1 MHAQLTEKT
10 TGLRDHPNDPLKLS
24 HWQNR
29 LTTVREIFHAQTVL
43 LLQYMPDTQVQ
54 VLSYSSAAEIPT
66 EFEDIASMLQHFAAN
81 PAKTIKYPLHWSN
94 GKLFGELLILN
105 GKPKVAMTQLQS
117 LLEPMLAL
125 LKSELRQ
132 LQLMEQMAS
141 LSLQDELT
149 GMLNPRGFNLLAPR
163 QLSLSR
169 RLGSHAGLLL
179 LEGKELNS
187 NRIAGLQ
194 QDKALKILARVILE
208 NMREADI
215 CTRLNKSQFIIL
227 AFVDNQ
233 AHLDILTSRLK
244 KQVSRSDCGLQLL
257 VGKSFF
263 APDSHFELSPMLEL
277 AKQDLLQY
285 KPSS

>member
-1 MHAQLTEKT
+1 
-10 TGLRDHPNDPLKLS
+10 
-24 HWQNR
+24 
-29 LTTVREIFHAQTVL
+29 
-43 LLQYMPDTQVQ
+43 MPDTQVQ

-81 PAKTIKYPLHWSN
+81 PAKTIKYPLHWSD

-105 GKPKVAMTQLQS
+105 GKPKVALEQLQS

-125 LKSELRQ
+125 LKAELGQ
-132 LQLMEQMAS
+132 LQLMEQLES

-149 GMLNPRGFNLLAPR
+149 CMLNPRGFNLLAPR

-179 LEGKELNS
+179 LEGKELDS
-187 NRIAGLQ
+187 NRIGELQ
-194 QDKALKILARVILE
+194 QEQSLKMLARVILE

-215 CTRLNKSQFIIL
+215 CARLNHNQFIIL
-227 AFVDNQ
+227 AFVDSQ
-233 AHLDILTSRLK
+233 AHLDILASRLK

-257 VGKSFF
+257 VGQSFF
-263 APDSHFELSPMLEL
+263 APDSHFELSPMLEQ
-277 AKQDLLQY
+277 AEQDLLQY
-285 KPSS
+285 KT